1 MRFLC
6 NENVPRALVEALSVL
21 GHDVKWGR
29 KERPGIDD
37 REVLQRSIA
46 ENRVCIT
53 FDKDFGELVANSAFN
68 RAIPGVILLR
78 LPAPAGHTQAAE
90 IASVISGRSD

>member
-6 NENVPRALVEALSVL
+6 NENVPRALVEALTVL

-53 FDKDFGELVANSAFN
+53 FDKDFGELVEQSQASYYC
-68 RAIPGVILLR
+68 VYLLPLGTPKQR
-78 LPAPAGHTQAAE
+78 KSLE
-90 IASVISGRSD
+90 